1 MTNFPPP
8 NYDAAVGAHLGT
20 DVAPGSAPA
29 PAPKRSGKRTLGVL
43 GAVALFVVPA
53 VIGYQVGT
61 NNGSSSSA
69 NPALPSSF
77 LPTAPSQTDSGST
90 GGSSSSSNG
99 STNTGTV
106 DVTSIADELDD
117 SVVNF
122 VTTLSS
128 GGQAAGSGIIISSSG
143 LVITNNHVIAD
154 STSISA
160 EIGATGKTYTGEVL
174 GYDIAEDVALVQL
187 KNASGLKAVDVAN
200 SSTLEVGETII
211 AIGNA
216 GGRGGEPT
224 VVSGQVTALNQ
235 EITASESD
243 GSNAQTLSD
252 LIQVN
257 ANIQA
262 GDSGG
267 PLIDGNGDVVGM
279 NAAASSQNGSG
290 FNIPGRTT
298 GNQGYAIPIENAL
311 AIVDAI
317 RSGKGGDGIHLGGNR
332 ALLGV
337 SIQDDSSSVS
347 RTPTRPGTTTTGRGA
362 AVVGVESGS
371 GADRA
376 GITTG
381 STITAVAG
389 KSVASAQALTN
400 AMTAHAPGDSVDVT
414 WTDSS
419 GTSHTASVKLG
430 SGPPA

>member
-1 MTNFPPP
+1 M
-8 NYDAAVGAHLGT
+8 A
-20 DVAPGSAPA
+20 
-29 PAPKRSGKRTLGVL
+29 
-43 GAVALFVVPA
+43 
-53 VIGYQVGT
+53 
-61 NNGSSSSA
+61 
-69 NPALPSSF
+69 
-77 LPTAPSQTDSGST
+77 
-90 GGSSSSSNG
+90 
-99 STNTGTV
+99 
-106 DVTSIADELDD
+106 SIADELDD

-143 LVITNNHVIAD
+143 LVLTNNHVIAD
-154 STSISA
+154 STSITA
-160 EIGATGKTYTGEVL
+160 EIGATGRTFTAEVL
-174 GYDIAEDVALVQL
+174 GYDIVEDVALVQL
-187 KNASGLKAVDVAN
+187 KNASGLRAVDVAN
-200 SSTLEVGETII
+200 SSTLDIGETVI

-224 VVSGQVTALNQ
+224 VVSGVVTALDQ

-243 GSNAQTLSD
+243 GSNAQTLTD

-290 FNIPGRTT
+290 FNFPGRTT
-298 GNQGYAIPIENAL
+298 ANEGYAIPIENAL

-317 RSGKGGDGIHLGGNR
+317 RSGKGGDGIHIGGNR

-337 SIQDDSSSVS
+337 SVQDDSSSVS
-347 RTPTRPGTTTTGRGA
+347 RTPTRPGSTTGRGA

-381 STITAVAG
+381 STITAVNG
-389 KSVASAQALTN
+389 KSVTSAGALTN
-400 AMTAHAPGDSVDVT
+400 LMTAHAPGDTVEVT

-419 GTSHTASVKLG
+419 GSSHTANVKLG